1 MLHRHRP
8 FRLGRGA
15 ALRKNRWLSRA
26 QTASRPRPVFR
37 PPTRPDGCPSA
48 PPPETVLRARHPPR
62 TCIDDRDTSFPLPAR
77 ILPASP
83 AGAISLLSSI
93 RADDSQTPVPAS
105 RNVTRWPRGRD
116 TAMIRI
122 ETNAAAI
129 LLHRAHDPRWSLPN
143 PQPAAAAHGNKRNQ
157 VPCTAWPPRPCRCHH
172 LARMEGPDMDRPC
185 GRPFAAVDSVTIAA
199 LPAPAA

>member
-1 MLHRHRP
+1 MLHRHRL

-15 ALRKNRWLSRA
+15 ALHNNRWLSRPKPPHGRDRCSGPQRDQLVVPA
-26 QTASRPRPVFR
+26 PRRQKRFFGR
-37 PPTRPDGCPSA
+37 G
-48 PPPETVLRARHPPR
+48 HPPR
-62 TCIDDRDTSFPLPAR
+62 TCIDDRDTSFPLLAR
-77 ILPASP
+77 ILPASS
-83 AGAISLLSSI
+83 AGAIPLLSSI

-105 RNVTRWPRGRD
+105 RNVTRWPHGRD

-129 LLHRAHDPRWSLPN
+129 LLHRAHDPRWSLPY
-143 PQPAAAAHGNKRNQ
+143 PQPAAAAQGNKRNQ